1 MSWLELK
8 DIDVFYGDVQVLW
21 KVTLSVEEGEI
32 VSVVGA
38 NGAGKSTLINTI
50 SGVKLHQRG
59 AIIFQRKPIHSLPPH
74 ERVPLGLVQIPE
86 GRRIFPFMTTLG
98 NLEMGS
104 FHHGARGKREENLQ
118 KVYSLFPLLEE
129 RKDQLARTLSG
140 GEQQM
145 LAIGR
150 ALMSQPKVLM
160 MDEPSMGLAPIVVKR
175 IFETVKSIN
184 AQGMT
189 ILLVEQNVKQ
199 SLELSRRG
207 YTVENGR
214 IVLEGTGEELL
225 KNEHLRKAYLG
236 I

>member
-1 MSWLELK
+1 
-8 DIDVFYGDVQVLW
+8 
-21 KVTLSVEEGEI
+21 
-32 VSVVGA
+32 
-38 NGAGKSTLINTI
+38 
-50 SGVKLHQRG
+50 
-59 AIIFQRKPIHSLPPH
+59 
-74 ERVPLGLVQIPE
+74 
-86 GRRIFPFMTTLG
+86 MTTLG

-104 FHHGARGKREENLQ
+104 FNQGARGKREENIQ
-118 KVYSLFPLLEE
+118 KVFALFPRLEE

-150 ALMSQPKVLM
+150 ALMSQPKLLM
-160 MDEPSMGLAPIVVKR
+160 MDEPSLGLAPIMVKL

-184 AQGMT
+184 AQGIT

-225 KNEHLRKAYLG
+225 RNEHLRKAYLG

>member
-8 DIDVFYGDVQVLW
+8 ELDVFYGDVQVLW
-21 KVTLSVEEGEI
+21 KVSLSVEEGEI

-38 NGAGKSTLINTI
+38 NGAGKSTLLNTI
-50 SGVKLHQRG
+50 SGVKIHQAG
-59 AIIFQRKPIHSLPPH
+59 TMMFQGNPIHSLRAH
-74 ERVPLGLVQIPE
+74 ERVPLGIVQIPE
-86 GRRIFPFMTTLG
+86 GRRIFPFMTVLG
-98 NLEMGS
+98 NLDMGS
-104 FHHGARGKREENLQ
+104 FHHGARCKREENL
-118 KVYSLFPLLEE
+118 KKISALFPVLEQ

-145 LAIGR
+145 LAIAR

-160 MDEPSMGLAPIVVKR
+160 MDEPSLGLAPIMVKM

-214 IVLEGTGEELL
+214 IVLEGTGAELL